1 VAEKDFDELV
11 ATLKKAAAALQEA
24 GVPFMLGGGLA
35 CWARGGPETDH
46 DLDLMLRPEDADAAL
61 SVLAD
66 AGMRPEKPPERWLYK
81 AWDGDILVDLI
92 FEPAGGAIG
101 DEQFERAGDL
111 EVRSMRMLVMA
122 LEDVLAAKLHALD
135 DHHLDYEGLLEIARP
150 LREQIDWKDVKS
162 RTSDSPYA
170 AAFFTLVEELGV
182 VEPPLTGG

>member
-1 VAEKDFDELV
+1 
-11 ATLKKAAAALQEA
+11 
-24 GVPFMLGGGLA
+24 
-35 CWARGGPETDH
+35 
-46 DLDLMLRPEDADAAL
+46 
-61 SVLAD
+61 
-66 AGMRPEKPPERWLYK
+66 
-81 AWDGDILVDLI
+81 
-92 FEPAGGAIG
+92 
-101 DEQFERAGDL
+101 
-111 EVRSMRMLVMA
+111 MA